1 MQRTSTAKAILK
13 KNKARQLTSPV
24 VLALQQTEGLT
35 EIRVQ
40 KYACMLVAQ
49 SCV

>member
-24 VLALQQTEGLT
+24 VLALQQTEG
-35 EIRVQ
+35 Q
-40 KYACMLVAQ
+40 KLESRNMRAC
-49 SCV
+49 